1 MNIDILSLIFGYIN
15 NGYTYKAIIF
25 TCKDWYN
32 IIQIKHPN
40 LWKNVA
46 IC

>member
-1 MNIDILSLIFGYIN
+1 MNADVLSLIFEYIN

-32 IIQIKHPN
+32 IIQTKHPN
-40 LWKNVA
+40 LWKNAV